1 MQRNDKY
8 LINHRLCA
16 CSLCLSNSQFAF
28 LNQKPTSKKCME
40 IIPGVIGYLPLKENV
55 VDHMLQTLVD
65 CGVKFFSFS

>member
-1 MQRNDKY
+1 
-8 LINHRLCA
+8 
-16 CSLCLSNSQFAF
+16 
-28 LNQKPTSKKCME
+28 ME